1 MTLTLRSV
9 KGSPLTNN
17 EVDGNFEHLRDTKVD
32 ANTQV
37 IASTGLSG
45 GGALTATP
53 GASVSLAIANTGVT
67 ANTYGSNTQ
76 IPQLIINEQGQI
88 TSATTVPL
96 PPSETSGI
104 AYVSTVTVQDTSS
117 TAAYPL
123 ADSNSPIAFD
133 GRNFAVTQKL
143 SDSSP
148 DRSRIGLY
156 HIDENGEGI
165 SEGFSEF
172 QSDNSFY
179 TSFSATEP
187 TNPDNS
193 FGLGLVLKGAAVYT
207 PDHVYHPGIEEGLR
221 IRRYEHIVEDNT
233 NDFLYYPLNRLTNPP
248 QVGQEWGTGER
259 GIAVHDDDL
268 VAVGG
273 RHTSFGNNLIF
284 VYTSASSDYETPT
297 TYTYNANGFGITS
310 DDDPSRRLD
319 EQNARMIFSADGS
332 KLYIATNDA
341 SGSNYSGNYNI
352 RIHNTSGK
360 TNGAT
365 YDVVSDADDTLT
377 ATNGFG
383 YVRGGVSYVDSD
395 YIIVREHTASGNNH
409 PDVVVLDATTHQE
422 VKRISVPDREYSTG
436 PYEPSLVGMVDTF
449 GEKIT
454 IEGDKLF
461 ITHPTAYPETADGSP
476 DSDQT
481 HQGLVFVYDTLTWEK
496 IFVISNLGKTSD
508 YGSTVYTP
516 WGRGTFHVT
525 RNTILNRNIAEF
537 TDPNQPFELRR
548 ILDTAYTF
556 DLTGKSVA
564 TLTGDSV
571 NQKLV
576 FTDST
581 GSVNDI
587 DLSWA
592 VDDTNLARLTSGSLD
607 SETGIATF
615 TRDDAST
622 FTVNFSALFDD
633 TNNYVDSAS
642 FSGGTLTL
650 GRNGTLND
658 ITVSLDGRYLTS
670 YTETSTLSEVTA
682 RGAVTTDTVG
692 VGGIEISNPNTSTK
706 GGLDYTS
713 SATNGSN
720 HVITFTGRTAKI
732 LVSVYDTRDNSIHAT
747 ELLVTTDN
755 TDVYITE
762 YATVISGVSLI
773 EGITATVSNF
783 NVSVTIDPDTYG
795 VVRSVI
801 LHSH

>member
-104 AYVSTVTVQDTSS
+104 AYVSTVTVQDTNS

-123 ADSNSPIAFD
+123 ADSSPIAFD

-148 DRSRIGLY
+148 DRSFIGLY

-172 QSDNSFY
+172 QSGSISY
-179 TSFSATEP
+179 SSFSATEP
-187 TNPDNS
+187 TNPDNA
-193 FGLGLVLKGAAVYT
+193 FGSAIVLKGATVYT
-207 PDHVYHPGIEEGLR
+207 PDHIYHPGVEEGLR
-221 IRRYEHIVEDNT
+221 IRRYEHIVDDNT
-233 NDFLYYPLNRLTNPP
+233 NDFLYYPLNRLTSPP
-248 QVGQEWGTGER
+248 SIGKFWGRGER

-273 RHTSFGNNLIF
+273 QNTTAGTNQNLIF
-284 VYTSASSDYETPT
+284 VYTSASTDYETYSP
-297 TYTYNANGFGITS
+297 NGFGITRTPNTGVDLS
-310 DDDPSRRLD
+310 EFR
-319 EQNARMIFSADGS
+319 ARMIFSADGS

-341 SGSNYSGNYNI
+341 GGGNNLGSYNI

-383 YVRGGVSYVDSD
+383 YVQGGVSYVDSD
-395 YIIVREHTASGNNH
+395 YIIVREHTSSGNNH

-422 VKRISVPDREYSTG
+422 IKRISLPDREYSTG
-436 PYEPSLVGMVDTF
+436 PYESLTQDNETF
-449 GEKIT
+449 GHKIT
-454 IEGDKLF
+454 IEDDKLF

-481 HQGLVFVYDTLTWEK
+481 HRGLVFVYDTLTWEK

-508 YGSTVYTP
+508 YGSTSYTP
-516 WGRGTFHVT
+516 WGRGAFHVT
-525 RNTILNRNIAEF
+525 RNTILNRNRAEF
-537 TDPNQPFELRR
+537 ADPNQPFELRR

-556 DLTGKSVA
+556 DFTGKSVA

-592 VDDTNLARLTSGSLD
+592 VDDTNLARLTSGSLN

-658 ITVSLDGRYLTS
+658 ISVSLDGRYLTS
-670 YTETSTLSEVTA
+670 YTETSALNEVTA
-682 RGAVTTDTVG
+682 RGSVTQDTIS
-692 VGGIEISNPNTSTK
+692 VGGLEISNPSTSTK

-783 NVSVTIDPDTYG
+783 NVSVTINPDTYG
-795 VVRSVI
+795 IVRSVI